1 MKMFLIVLLVLVL
14 LAVLTIYLFQAQF
27 IYHPLRYYSK
37 AEAFEKVN
45 RYSYLSGGRKQFV
58 YVMKRDQTV
67 SPEKI
72 WWFFSGNAS
81 VALNWVEFLKAV
93 DPNKN
98 HAYVLFDYPSYG
110 INAGRPNPDRIR
122 QSVDDSFSVLAEQ
135 WGISKEAISSRSGTF
150 GHSLGSAV
158 ALDTANRHGM
168 SQVVA
173 ISPFTTMKA
182 MAKKQFGGFLAAL
195 LSHRYDN
202 ESSVREL
209 LGRDSKV
216 QIDIFHG
223 EQDRLI
229 PIQMSQSLV
238 AMDALGESIKLH
250 PVPGA
255 GHNGMVPEIRNEL
268 LELLNAD

>member
-1 MKMFLIVLLVLVL
+1 MKLFLIVSLVLVL
-14 LAVLTIYLFQAQF
+14 LAVLLIYLYQGQL

-37 AEAFEKVN
+37 AEEFEKVD

-58 YVMKRDQTV
+58 YVMKRDQ
-67 SPEKI
+67 SIPPEKV

-81 VALNWVEFLKAV
+81 VALHWVEFLKAV
-93 DPNKN
+93 APEKN

-110 INAGRPNPDRIR
+110 MNAGRPNPDRIR
-122 QSVDDSFSVLAEQ
+122 QSVDDSLSVLAEK
-135 WGISKEAISSRSGTF
+135 WGLSQSEVTSRSSTF
-150 GHSLGSAV
+150 GHSLGAAV

-195 LSHRYDN
+195 LSHHYDN

-209 LGRDSKV
+209 LSREPNV

-223 EQDRLI
+223 EQDGLI
-229 PIQMSQSLV
+229 PIAMSQSLA
-238 AMDALGESIKLH
+238 AMDESGKRIRHH
-250 PVPGA
+250 PVAGL
-255 GHNGMVPEIRNEL
+255 GHNGMVPAIRSEL
-268 LELLNAD
+268 LGLLNGD